1 MPRALENDR
10 FLIISSR
17 ESGWLEGCFDPSGL
31 SDIQPVGWMQVF
43 NPRVVLTKLYR
54 FFHHLKLAKVYRL
67 SRHYQTKKTKTTF
80 DWF

>member
-17 ESGWLEGCFDPSGL
+17 ESGWLEGRFDPSGL

-54 FFHHLKLAKVYRL
+54 FFSSPKIGQSIPFIPAL
-67 SRHYQTKKTKTTF
+67 SDEKDK
-80 DWF
+80 DDL